1 MSLRD
6 RVSLAWAT
14 AGNAD
19 SPLYEDWLL
28 GRGVQLEDP
37 RLGVVRILAAND
49 NGAVSLPPRE
59 TR

>member
-6 RVSLAWAT
+6 RVLLAWAT
-14 AGNAD
+14 AGNAH

-28 GRGVQLEDP
+28 GRGIQLEDP

-49 NGAVSLPPRE
+49 DCAVGLAPRKA
-59 TR
+59 R